1 MKKLIIASISLL
13 MLTTLVQAQNYAFK
27 VMGNKGANEVKSGN
41 NWEPLKIGTMLQ
53 PGDEIKVSPNAYI
66 AMVHSSGKPLE
77 WREAGTYKVA
87 NMEANVKAGSSVVN
101 KYTDFILSNNSAESQ
116 KNRLSATGAVTRAT
130 GESIKVF
137 LPGNQDAGLY
147 NTYAIVS
154 WHEEN
159 GSSKAYIVTLSSLF
173 GDELM
178 KIESDK
184 TNVKLDLSNPRFAT
198 ENAILISVT
207 SKDNPRLKSQEFILK
222 KLSASH
228 YASVKSGLVD
238 ILPDLA
244 EETALNKFILAG
256 FYEQN
261 KLVVDALT
269 AYKEAIALA
278 PDVPT
283 YEEAYQDF
291 LVRNRLK

>member
-184 TNVKLDLSNPRFAT
+184 TNVKLDLSNPRFAS

-207 SKDNPRLKSQEFILK
+207 SKDNTRLKSQEFILK

-228 YASVKSGLVD
+228 YASVKSGLAD

>member
-1 MKKLIIASISLL
+1 MKKLVLAILALLIAAPFAI
-13 MLTTLVQAQNYAFK
+13 AQNYAFK

-41 NWEPLKIGTMLQ
+41 NWEPLKIGTLLQ

-66 AMVHSSGKPLE
+66 ALVHSSGKPLE
-77 WREAGTYKVA
+77 WREPGNYKVA
-87 NMEANVKAGSSVVN
+87 NMEANVKAGTSVVN
-101 KYTDFILSNNSAESQ
+101 KYTDFILTNNSAESQ

-154 WHEEN
+154 WQEEN
-159 GSSKAYIVTLSSLF
+159 GTSKAYSVTISSLF

-178 KIESDK
+178 KIDSDK
-184 TNVKLDLSNPRFAT
+184 TSVKIDLSNPRFAS
-198 ENAILISVT
+198 ENAILVSVT
-207 SKDNPRLKSQEFILK
+207 SKDNPRLKSQEYILK

-228 YASVKSGLVD
+228 YASVKSGLAE

-261 KLVVDALT
+261 KLVVDAIT

-283 YEEAYQDF
+283 YQEAYQDF